1 MKKSLTKE
9 NGLLYCVKT
18 DRPVGRVP
26 TMKPSADRKAQILV
40 ASAELFSRKGYE
52 KTSMKD
58 IADQVGI
65 SKPALYHHLK
75 SKHELLYTIMND
87 LMEFGIAGLEKIDQ
101 LSVPIDEKI
110 RLGIHHHLSSFDQ
123 YIAEYVVM
131 LHEKTDWL
139 PGSLEKKIKRKFK
152 YYTTL
157 WDKLIHEAISAK
169 MVQPGLDPKVLMW
182 AILGMCNWVYKWY
195 SREGRLSTSQI
206 GEIFYQ
212 VLREGAF
219 TKGRQKE
226 RFKFPKSN

>member
-1 MKKSLTKE
+1 MGISL
-9 NGLLYCVKT
+9 LI
-18 DRPVGRVP
+18 DRPVGHIISMQKV
-26 TMKPSADRKAQILV
+26 TDRKAQILV

-87 LMEFGIAGLEKIDQ
+87 LMEFGIAGLQKIERM
-101 LSVPIDEKI
+101 SVPIDERI
-110 RLGIHHHLSSFDQ
+110 RLGIQHHLSSFDQ

-139 PGSLEKKIKRKFK
+139 PSSLERKIKRKFK
-152 YYTTL
+152 HYTTL
-157 WDKLIHEAISAK
+157 WNKLINEAISGK
-169 MVQPGLDPKVLMW
+169 VIQPGLDPKILMW

-195 SREGRLSTSQI
+195 SREGRLSNPEI
-206 GEIFYQ
+206 ADIFYHIISQ
-212 VLREGAF
+212 GAF
-219 TKGRQKE
+219 CQRWKKTR
-226 RFKFPKSN
+226 

>member
-1 MKKSLTKE
+1 M
-9 NGLLYCVKT
+9 
-18 DRPVGRVP
+18 RPS
-26 TMKPSADRKAQILV
+26 TDRKAQILV

-87 LMEFGIAGLEKIDQ
+87 LMEFGIEGLQKVDRMSIPVE
-101 LSVPIDEKI
+101 EKI
-110 RLGIHHHLSSFDQ
+110 RLGIQHHLSSFDQ
-123 YIAEYVVM
+123 YIAEYAVM
-131 LHEKTDWL
+131 LHEKTDLL
-139 PGSLEKKIKRKFK
+139 PSSLERKIKKKFK

-157 WDKLIHEAISAK
+157 WDKMINEAISDK
-169 MVQPGLDPKVLMW
+169 VIQPGLDSKILMW

-195 SREGRLSTSQI
+195 SREGRLSTSEI

-219 TKGRQKE
+219 VKE
-226 RFKFPKSN
+226 GPKKRPK

>member
-1 MKKSLTKE
+1 MTKE
-9 NGLLYCVKT
+9 NDFLYRLKT
-18 DRPVGRVP
+18 DRPVGQILM
-26 TMKPSADRKAQILV
+26 MKTSVDRKAQILV

-87 LMEFGIAGLEKIDQ
+87 LMEFGIAGLQKIESM
-101 LSVPIDEKI
+101 SVPIEEKI
-110 RLGIHHHLSSFDQ
+110 RLGIQHHLSSFDQ

-139 PGSLEKKIKRKFK
+139 PSSLERKIKRKFK
-152 YYTTL
+152 HYTSL
-157 WDKLIHEAISAK
+157 WDKLISEAISSK
-169 MVQPGLDPKVLMW
+169 VIQSGIDPKILMW

-195 SREGRLSTSQI
+195 SREGRLSTSEI
-206 GEIFYQ
+206 GEVFYEIFRQ
-212 VLREGAF
+212 GAF
-219 TKGRQKE
+219 VKGRHGE
-226 RFKFPKSN
+226 RPK

>member
-1 MKKSLTKE
+1 
-9 NGLLYCVKT
+9 
-18 DRPVGRVP
+18 
-26 TMKPSADRKAQILV
+26 MKPSSDRKAQILV

-87 LMEFGIAGLEKIDQ
+87 LMEFGIDGLEK
-101 LSVPIDEKI
+101 VNRMPIPVGEKI
-110 RLGIHHHLSSFDQ
+110 RLGIQHHLSSFDQ
-123 YIAEYVVM
+123 YIAEYAVM

-139 PGSLEKKIKRKFK
+139 PKSLERKIKKKFRH
-152 YYTTL
+152 YTTL
-157 WDKLIHEAISAK
+157 WDKLINEAISDK
-169 MVQPGLDPKVLMW
+169 VIQPGLDSKVLMW

-195 SREGRLSTSQI
+195 SREGRLSTSKI
-206 GEIFYQ
+206 GEIFYR

-219 TKGRQKE
+219 VKEGQKK
-226 RFKFPKSN
+226 RSKQLKTV

>member
-1 MKKSLTKE
+1 M
-9 NGLLYCVKT
+9 
-18 DRPVGRVP
+18 RPS
-26 TMKPSADRKAQILV
+26 TDRKAQILV

-87 LMEFGIAGLEKIDQ
+87 LMEFGIEGLQKVDRMSIPVE
-101 LSVPIDEKI
+101 EKI
-110 RLGIHHHLSSFDQ
+110 RLGIQHHLSSFDQ
-123 YIAEYVVM
+123 YIAEYAVM

-139 PGSLEKKIKRKFK
+139 PSSLERKIKKKFK

-157 WDKLIHEAISAK
+157 WDKMINEAISDK
-169 MVQPGLDPKVLMW
+169 VIQPGLDSKILMW

-195 SREGRLSTSQI
+195 SREGRLSTSEI

-219 TKGRQKE
+219 VKE
-226 RFKFPKSN
+226 GPKKRPK

>member
-1 MKKSLTKE
+1 M
-9 NGLLYCVKT
+9 
-18 DRPVGRVP
+18 RPS
-26 TMKPSADRKAQILV
+26 TDRKAQILV

-87 LMEFGIAGLEKIDQ
+87 LIEFGIEGLQKVDRMSIPVE
-101 LSVPIDEKI
+101 EKI
-110 RLGIHHHLSSFDQ
+110 RLGIQHHLSSFDQ
-123 YIAEYVVM
+123 YIAEYAVM

-139 PGSLEKKIKRKFK
+139 PSSLERKIKKKFK

-157 WDKLIHEAISAK
+157 WDKMINEAISDK
-169 MVQPGLDPKVLMW
+169 VIQPGLDSKILMW

-195 SREGRLSTSQI
+195 SREGRLSTSEI

-219 TKGRQKE
+219 VKE
-226 RFKFPKSN
+226 GPKKRPK

>member
-1 MKKSLTKE
+1 
-9 NGLLYCVKT
+9 
-18 DRPVGRVP
+18 
-26 TMKPSADRKAQILV
+26 MKPSTDRKAQILV

-87 LMEFGIAGLEKIDQ
+87 LMEFGIDGLEKVNRMSIP
-101 LSVPIDEKI
+101 VEEKF
-110 RLGIHHHLSSFDQ
+110 RLGIQHHLSSFDQ
-123 YIAEYVVM
+123 YIAEYAVM

-139 PGSLEKKIKRKFK
+139 PSSLERKIKKKFK

-157 WDKLIHEAISAK
+157 WDRIINEAISEK
-169 MVQPGLDPKVLMW
+169 VIQPGLDPKVLMW

-195 SREGRLSTSQI
+195 SREGRLSTSKI

-219 TKGRQKE
+219 VKEGQKK
-226 RFKFPKSN
+226 RPK

>member
-1 MKKSLTKE
+1 M
-9 NGLLYCVKT
+9 
-18 DRPVGRVP
+18 RPS
-26 TMKPSADRKAQILV
+26 TDRKAQILV

-52 KTSMKD
+52 KTSMRD

-87 LMEFGIAGLEKIDQ
+87 LMEFGIEGLQKVDRMSIPVE
-101 LSVPIDEKI
+101 EKI
-110 RLGIHHHLSSFDQ
+110 RLGIQHHLSSFDQ
-123 YIAEYVVM
+123 YIAEYAVM

-139 PGSLEKKIKRKFK
+139 PSSLERKIKKKFK

-157 WDKLIHEAISAK
+157 WDKMINEAISDK
-169 MVQPGLDPKVLMW
+169 VIQPGLDSKILMW

-195 SREGRLSTSQI
+195 SREGRLSTSEI

-219 TKGRQKE
+219 VKE
-226 RFKFPKSN
+226 GPKKRPK